1 MKKPAGTLIS
11 AGVSCGRVFVRGGSR
26 IPQKPSPFK
35 GEGGT
40 AAGRDG

>member
-1 MKKPAGTLIS
+1 MKKPAGTLIP
-11 AGVSCGRVFVRGGSR
+11 AGMSLGQVFMCGGSR

-40 AAGRDG
+40 GEARDG